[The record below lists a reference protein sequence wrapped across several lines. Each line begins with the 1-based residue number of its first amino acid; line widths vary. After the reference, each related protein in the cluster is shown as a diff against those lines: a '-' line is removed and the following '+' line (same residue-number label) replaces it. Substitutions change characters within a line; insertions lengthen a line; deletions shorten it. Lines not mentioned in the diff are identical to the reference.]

1 MTFNVS
7 LSGLNAAQRDL
18 AATSN
23 NIANVGTAG
32 FKRSRAEFGDVF
44 STSLL
49 SNGRTQTG
57 DGVLT
62 TRVAQQFSQG
72 ALQFTDNALDLAIT
86 GNGFFAT
93 VPNAQSREFSYTR
106 AGQFGLNDENLI
118 VNASGDSLL
127 GFPVGP
133 DGSSTSV
140 SLSETQPIRIPD
152 TSGAPQATT
161 SVELNF
167 NLNASS
173 APIDPA
179 DFDPTDRDTYTDST
193 SITIFDSLGDAH
205 IQTLYFI
212 NDASTA
218 TQNDWLVVSAVD
230 GQLVDLVDS
239 AGNPLVAAGGP
250 PPAFPAGTLTAGGNT
265 GNLVTAGRL
274 EFSSGGDLTN
284 ILSPNGDV
292 ANGATAPATPV
303 NNLFATAPLG
313 AGILTNGSDPA
324 QQINIDFNFD
334 ATGSSPNEPTQ
345 VADEFLVTNLEQDGL
360 PVGRLTGVDIGQ
372 DGLIRAVFSNGT
384 TDPVARIALVRF
396 ANEQGLTQRSGTQWQ
411 ESVLSGEALA
421 GEPNSGIFG
430 TINSSAFE
438 QANVELT
445 EELVNVIIAQR
456 NFQAN
461 SRALD
466 VGNQLTQNIINIR

>member
-49 SNGRTQTG
+49 SNARTQTG

-62 TRVAQQFSQG
+62 SRVAQQFSQG

-93 VPNAQSREFSYTR
+93 VPNAQSRDFSYTR
-106 AGQFGLNDENLI
+106 AGQFGLNDENFI
-118 VNASGDSLL
+118 VNSAGDSLL

-140 SLSETQPIRIPD
+140 SLSEAQPVRIPD

-161 SVELNF
+161 TIELNF
-167 NLNASS
+167 NLDAGST
-173 APIDPA
+173 PIDPA
-179 DFDPTDRDTYTDST
+179 NFDPSDSDTFTNST
-193 SITIFDSLGDAH
+193 SVTIFDSLGDAH

-212 NDASTA
+212 NDGSTA
-218 TQNDWLVVSAVD
+218 AQNDWLVVTAVD
-230 GQLVDLVDS
+230 GNLVNLQAADGTD
-239 AGNPLVAAGGP
+239 VATPFGANV
-250 PPAFPAGTLTAGGNT
+250 LTAGSAGPT
-265 GNLVTAGRL
+265 EVTAARL
-274 EFSSGGDLTN
+274 QFSAGGDLTG
-284 ILSPNGDV
+284 IFSPDDTNGGNAGPTQP
-292 ANGATAPATPV
+292 ANG
-303 NNLFATAPLG
+303 LFTTEALG
-313 AGILTNGSDPA
+313 TGILTNGSDA
-324 QQINIDFNFD
+324 TQQVSIDLNFD
-334 ATGSSPNEPTQ
+334 PTGSSPDEPTQ
-345 VADEFLVTNLEQDGL
+345 VADDFLVTNLDQDGL

-384 TDPVARIALVRF
+384 TDPISRIALVRF
-396 ANEQGLTQRSGTQWQ
+396 ANEQGLTQQSGTQWQ
-411 ESVLSGEALA
+411 ESVLSGEPLA

>member
-1 MTFNVS
+1 MTFNVA

-49 SNGRTQTG
+49 SNASTQTG

-93 VPNAQSREFSYTR
+93 VPNPGSREFSYTR
-106 AGQFGLNDENLI
+106 AGQFGLNEDNFI
-118 VNASGDSLL
+118 VNGLGDHLL
-127 GFPVGP
+127 GFPVAS

-140 SLSETQPIRIPD
+140 SLSEAQPIRIPD

-161 SVELNF
+161 LVNLTLN
-167 NLNASS
+167 LDSRETAT
-173 APIDPA
+173 DPA
-179 DFDPTDRDTYTDST
+179 DFDPSDEDSFASST
-193 SITIFDSLGDAH
+193 SVTIFDSLGDAH

-212 NDASTA
+212 NDSTTA
-218 TQNDWLVVSAVD
+218 NANDWLVVTAVD
-230 GQLVDLVDS
+230 GQLL
-239 AGNPLVAAGGP
+239 NIAADDGTATPAP
-250 PPAFPAGTLTAGGNT
+250 PTAGIIAGDNT
-265 GNLVTAGRL
+265 GNDVSASRL
-274 EFSSGGDLTN
+274 EFSAGGDLTN
-284 ILSPNGDV
+284 IISPNNV
-292 ANGATAPATPV
+292 TPASG
-303 NNLFATAPLG
+303 LFTTNPLG

-324 QQINIDFNFD
+324 QTLSIDFNFD
-334 ATGSSPNEPTQ
+334 PLGASEDEPTQ
-345 VADEFLVTNLEQDGL
+345 VADDFLVTSLEQDGL
-360 PVGRLTGVDIGQ
+360 PVGRLTGVDIGS
-372 DGLIRAVFSNGT
+372 DGLLRAVFSNGT
-384 TDPVARIALVRF
+384 TDPIARITLARF
-396 ANEQGLTQRSGTQWQ
+396 ANEQGLTQQSGTRWL
-411 ESVLSGEALA
+411 ESNDSGEALA
-421 GEPNSGIFG
+421 GEANSGIFG

-438 QANVELT
+438 QSNVELT